1 MKRFILTLN
10 VLAML
15 TCAYAVDVTSAA
27 DLAEKI
33 AADPAGSYTLTANID
48 CTDWATVDSF
58 TGSIDGAGYEIQNLQ
73 VPMFNTIGGSGTFS
87 NIVFK
92 DATITST
99 AANLTLGVFANYFD
113 GENFQINGLTFDG
126 CSIAAGSNKG
136 NLIGMIAGNLTTS
149 AIVSNCVVKST
160 CRLSGSTNISIGGLV
175 GKALASGAEA
185 TITFVQCENASEVV
199 FGNATHYF
207 GGITFNSET
216 KGASSKFAYINY
228 VDCTNRTTVT
238 TSRPNSGFAGMTYW
252 SSANNSSYMG
262 AVSFI
267 RCINYGSAI
276 FTGKATQSMQIGGI
290 AGDCSK
296 GKFIF
301 DSCINYGSL
310 LSTNEAEQS
319 YNIGGIVASVVAPIK
334 QPVTITNC
342 ANLGDISGYYVGG
355 IVGKLTHNASYG
367 STRWYINSCI
377 QRGNITSRHN
387 RTLPA
392 QAIGRLTSAVT
403 YPEIDLSGSLYQTDI
418 LIGGY
423 GDGTIASSIL
433 SNSCVYATLSN
444 HLVDGTDLATLNA
457 YEECDLWKQ
466 GSNSPILK
474 IMDDEPAPDIITV
487 TFKDSADFNSEVIA
501 TYRIARG
508 GFVIPPADPE
518 HENYTFTN
526 WSIEDFSEFTEDTE
540 VVAVYLAGTIEY
552 TVRFIDWDG
561 SVIGDPQ
568 TVEYGNAAIAPAD
581 PARENYVF
589 TGWDCEFSEIFS
601 DTDVYATYVIA
612 NVDINNQEE
621 FVSYLTTATVPDVT
635 YHLKADVVVPED
647 WTSIDFI
654 ANLDGGGY
662 TLYNYGAAPVFSTLY
677 GTVSN
682 LAFDGYNPETEAAT
696 EIKLSGDYGS
706 FGVVADVLDGGT
718 ISNVA
723 VRNYILKSGRYTTMG
738 VIVARMRNGATICRV
753 HAEETCTIRLSQSY
767 AGGLVGEFA
776 RTEDY
781 CPLDENGEDLEGTVL
796 ITLCDS
802 TNSAPIVI
810 TSGGNSIAGGIVGRA
825 NVANSTY
832 KFEMVISNCVNN
844 ASIAP
849 VEGLNTTSE
858 FHFGGIVGERNANTS
873 GNPGVLRIIDS
884 SNYGDIISIG
894 GTSCYGGLIGYTYRS
909 AKTEFI
915 RCQNRGNIG
924 GAVTPVGADLTTGS
938 FAGFIGRV
946 SDLYAGS
953 PFSCVDCANYG
964 DIAGGAY
971 AGGYFG
977 RVTANGG
984 HQVSLSL
991 VNCANYGTT
1000 SIVDTEGG
1008 AQGQVF
1014 AAFDATMTVGTFK
1027 ITVSNC
1033 LFTASDFYGRIAEQT
1048 KENVVVENVE
1058 LNQVYVNDNRT
1069 IQSMAKTLDT
1079 YAQENAYEPWVLGAI
1094 DDKIYPEL
1102 QYFAERIATIGTYI
1116 LLR

>member
-1 MKRFILTLN
+1 MKKFILTLN

-15 TCAYAVDVTSAA
+15 GCAYAVDVTSAA

-58 TGSIDGAGYEIQNLQ
+58 TGSIDGAGFEIQNLQ

-126 CSIAAGSNKG
+126 CSIAAGGNKG

-160 CRLSGSTNISIGGLV
+160 CHLSGSSNISIGGLV
-175 GKALASGAEA
+175 GKAQASGAEA

-207 GGITFNSET
+207 GGITYSGET
-216 KGASSKFAYINY
+216 KGASGKFAYINY

-238 TSRPNSGFAGMTYW
+238 STKTNSGFAGITYW
-252 SSANNSSYMG
+252 ASANNSSDMG
-262 AVSFI
+262 TVSFV

-276 FTGKATQSMQIGGI
+276 FTGKATSPMLIGGI
-290 AGDCSK
+290 AGDCAK
-296 GKFIF
+296 GQFLF

-310 LSTNEAEQS
+310 LSTNEAEQ
-319 YNIGGIVASVVAPIK
+319 NITIGGIVSSVSAPIK

-342 ANLGDISGYYVGG
+342 ANLGDVSGYYVGG
-355 IVGKLTHNASYG
+355 IIGKLSHNASYS

-377 QRGNITSRHN
+377 QRGNITCRN
-387 RTLPA
+387 DAMLPA
-392 QAIGRLTSAVT
+392 QAIGRLSSTTT

-423 GDGTIASSIL
+423 AEGTVASSIL
-433 SNSCVYATLSN
+433 SNSCVYASLSN
-444 HLVDGTDLATLNA
+444 HLVDGADLATLND
-457 YEECDLWKQ
+457 YEECSLWKQ

-474 IMDDEPAPDIITV
+474 IMEDEPAPDIITI

-501 TYRIARG
+501 TYSIARG
-508 GFVIPPADPE
+508 GFVIPPAEPE

-526 WSIEDFSEFTEDTE
+526 WSVDDFSELTEDTE

-561 SVIGDPQ
+561 SVIGEEQ
-568 TVEYGNAAIAPAD
+568 TVEYGAAATAPAD
-581 PARENYVF
+581 PTRENYIF
-589 TGWDCEFSEIFS
+589 TGWDSEFSEIFS

-621 FVSYLTTATVPDVT
+621 FVSYLTTATVPGVN
-635 YHLKADVVVPED
+635 YHLKSDIVLPAE

-662 TLYNYGAAPVFSTLY
+662 TLYNYGAVPVFSTLY

-682 LAFDGYNPETEAAT
+682 LALDGYNPETEAAT

-753 HAEETCTIRLSQSY
+753 HAEETCELRLRMSY

-776 RTEDY
+776 RTDDY
-781 CPLDENGEDLEGTVL
+781 CPVDENGDDLVGATL
-796 ITLCDS
+796 ITICDS
-802 TNSAPIVI
+802 TNSAPFVI
-810 TSGGNSIAGGIVGRA
+810 TSAGDSTVGGIVASA
-825 NVANSTY
+825 NAASSTY
-832 KFEMVISNCVNN
+832 KFNMIISNCVNN
-844 ASIAP
+844 ASITP
-849 VEGLNTTSE
+849 VEGLETTSQ
-858 FHFGGIVGERNANTS
+858 FNFGGFVGERVFNAN
-873 GNPGVLRIIDS
+873 GDFGVLKIIDS
-884 SNYGDIISIG
+884 SNYGDLIPMG
-894 GTSCYGGLIGYTYRS
+894 GTSCYGGFLGYTYRG
-909 AKTEFI
+909 ARTEFI

-924 GAVTPVGADLTTGS
+924 GALTPLGENLTTGS
-938 FAGFIGRV
+938 FGGFIGRV
-946 SDLYAGS
+946 SDLYAGN

-971 AGGYFG
+971 AGGFFG

-984 HQVSLSL
+984 HRVALSL
-991 VNCANYGTT
+991 VNCANYGAT

-1008 AQGQVF
+1008 AHGQVF
-1014 AAFDATMTVGTFK
+1014 AAFDATMSYGALT
-1027 ITVSNC
+1027 ITVSNS
-1033 LFTASDFYGRIAEQT
+1033 LFTASDYYGRIAEQT
-1048 KENVVVENVE
+1048 KENAVVENVG